1 MDERMLKAMV
11 AAGAIKNINI
21 IASGARFH
29 IEAKTPN
36 GPITAETRKGRF
48 SLLFLAGARWP
59 LATQW
64 KRLFFSVK
72 GEVASDIINVSR
84 HALPRILDLPIDLAR
99 KQHPE
104 KTKHNNYGSGKKSDA
119 GQNAANQHEQAPF
132 PGCSRL
138 QVFLNRIAGFVLISV
153 NMVCRRVVVTHRIAP
168 VRSFAYCYNLRPF
181 RPVKYPFM
189 TKKFFSIA
197 LAAVLMSGCILP
209 ADTRTE
215 VSAPDANEI
224 ARANIIV
231 DTHIDVP
238 YRLVDTPADIS
249 QATDGGDFDY
259 PRAVSGGLN
268 APFMSI
274 YTPAKLEAEGG
285 SKQVADE
292 LIDMVEGFAEQWPDK
307 FATARSPADV
317 REQFAAGI
325 MSMPLGLENGSP
337 IEGDLANLQYFFDRG
352 IRYITLTHS
361 LSNHISDSSYDENRQ
376 WNGLSEFGTDVV
388 REMNQLGIMVDVSH
402 VSDDAFWQVMEISK
416 VAVIASHS
424 SARHF
429 TPGFERNMSDE
440 MIVALAKNGGV
451 IQINFGSSFV
461 SEEARI
467 YADARK
473 EARELYAAE
482 HPDFSESDLWEKY
495 PAIYAEEHGPLPFAN
510 LDIVLDHFDHVVALT
525 SVDHVGIGSDYDG
538 VGDSLPIGLKDVS
551 TYPNL
556 VQGLLDRG
564 YSEDD
569 ITKIL
574 GENLLRVWQAVEDY
588 AATTSSKT

>member
-1 MDERMLKAMV
+1 
-11 AAGAIKNINI
+11 
-21 IASGARFH
+21 
-29 IEAKTPN
+29 
-36 GPITAETRKGRF
+36 
-48 SLLFLAGARWP
+48 
-59 LATQW
+59 
-64 KRLFFSVK
+64 
-72 GEVASDIINVSR
+72 
-84 HALPRILDLPIDLAR
+84 
-99 KQHPE
+99 
-104 KTKHNNYGSGKKSDA
+104 
-119 GQNAANQHEQAPF
+119 
-132 PGCSRL
+132 
-138 QVFLNRIAGFVLISV
+138 
-153 NMVCRRVVVTHRIAP
+153 
-168 VRSFAYCYNLRPF
+168 
-181 RPVKYPFM
+181 M
-189 TKKFFSIA
+189 TNKFFSIA
-197 LAAVLMSGCILP
+197 LAAVLISACNQA
-209 ADTRTE
+209 ADTKTE
-215 VSAPDANEI
+215 TSAPDANEI
-224 ARANIIV
+224 ARTNIIV

-259 PRAVSGGLN
+259 PRAVAGGLN
-268 APFMSI
+268 VPFMSI
-274 YTPAKLEAEGG
+274 YTPARLEAEGG
-285 SKQVADE
+285 SKEVADE

-307 FATARSPADV
+307 FAVALSPADV

-325 MSMPLGLENGSP
+325 MSVPLGMENGTP

-352 IRYITLTHS
+352 IRYITLAHS

-388 REMNQLGIMVDVSH
+388 REMNRLGIMVDVSH

-416 VAVIASHS
+416 VPAIASHS

-440 MIVALAKNGGV
+440 MIVALAEKGGV

-461 SEEARI
+461 SEEALL
-467 YADARK
+467 YVNARK
-473 EARELYAAE
+473 EAGKHYAAE
-482 HPDFSESDLWEKY
+482 HPDFSASDLWEKY

-525 SVDHVGIGSDYDG
+525 SVDNVGIGSDYDG

-569 ITKIL
+569 IKKIL
-574 GENLLRVWQAVEDY
+574 GENLLRVWQAVADY
-588 AATTSSKT
+588 AATTSSNT